1 MLSEDF
7 WSVFRDRYGC
17 DLQIQMRKYRTLEDM
32 VPKTM
37 SYGKQW
43 SSFSNDLS
51 SHYNQYQYLLE
62 YKDEQK
68 RCSLESNIMDEL

>member
-43 SSFSNDLS
+43 SSFNNDLS
-51 SHYNQYQYLLE
+51 SHYNQY
-62 YKDEQK
+62 
-68 RCSLESNIMDEL
+68 